1 MGETALHCTE
11 NGGEDEKSAKLQ
23 LPSGQTIELPVLV
36 VRQEDLLQSF
46 SMFSWLCF
54 IQNWLAIRLSWLSQ
68 HSQQGRGSDTGRNSA
83 LQDASGARFIDIRK
97 LQPTTGICTYDPG
110 FTSTGACDSS
120 ITYIDGKKGTLLYR
134 GCACCLPAARPCMPC
149 LCAAACSKC
158 PQHVLV
164 ACNTKKSMLELGKQ
178 PCCGVVFLP
187 SAEVCAW

>member
-110 FTSTGACDSS
+110 FTARAHATPPSPTSTARRAPCCTEGAH
-120 ITYIDGKKGTLLYR
+120 
-134 GCACCLPAARPCMPC
+134 
-149 LCAAACSKC
+149 AACLLHALAC
-158 PQHVLV
+158 LAYVLLH
-164 ACNTKKSMLELGKQ
+164 AANAHSTS
-178 PCCGVVFLP
+178 
-187 SAEVCAW
+187 W